1 VTKCNY
7 DKSPFVPVSNAVHG
21 CRLGWSAIG
30 DELQQALAKGRS
42 EKPILVVECYPGV
55 DEPTIIKELKARL
68 SPRRVTKSICGE
80 RSKLGKDADNS
91 VLSPW
96 RAPIEF

>member
-1 VTKCNY
+1 MASMK
-7 DKSPFVPVSNAVHG
+7 
-21 CRLGWSAIG
+21 
-30 DELQQALAKGRS
+30 
-42 EKPILVVECYPGV
+42 
-55 DEPTIIKELKARL
+55 IIRVKVFA
-68 SPRRVTKSICGE
+68 RRVTKSICGE